1 MEIYKLAAFLVTIFS
16 LLATFSAQ
24 EICHHD
30 TWSPITGDTEKIHE
44 GHHLHCCGNM
54 TYIISSSSCCN
65 GKITPG
71 LSQLVAD
78 CCESVAYNPLN
89 KICCNGRI
97 QTRKS
102 AQGDCCG
109 TEVYLKETELCCVD
123 TIYKLEQNLS
133 CCGNKSYSTETHCC
147 CTSLCSDPKVK
158 SKPEPCCSKLLT
170 DDQSTENS
178 CTETQSQQ
186 QFPST
191 STNPHNKVSEL
202 MCGSKAYNPQKEVCC
217 SGNLYRKSS
226 VLTKCCGEHVYSLSD
241 KKVICCNGILHS
253 NLPERSE
260 CVGGVVYT
268 PGKTAC
274 QLFVRPRLGEHCCGE
289 KTFNLNEHIC
299 CNGYRHARLNGNFCC
314 GSEAYDPYNQF
325 LRCCSGHL
333 YNITHLGGKAECCGT
348 LLLEDNTNQTC
359 CSSTSHNMIYETQ
372 PKHLCCGHYYYNT
385 SLWSCC
391 AGHLKPTP
399 KTSSSLTEH
408 RLKPLMELIPDIC
421 NKAVL
426 FGKVESVAL
435 DNNRHIVLRVIAR
448 MHVKSAEVIKN
459 PLVNVTLDHC
469 NSPALEH
476 GMTYLWE
483 MNSSVYKPLSH
494 PINLTSDVH
503 MLFTMLQ
510 LYEGCN
516 QK

>member
-1 MEIYKLAAFLVTIFS
+1 
-16 LLATFSAQ
+16 
-24 EICHHD
+24 
-30 TWSPITGDTEKIHE
+30 
-44 GHHLHCCGNM
+44 M
-54 TYIISSSSCCN
+54 TYKISSSSCCK

-97 QTRKS
+97 QTRNS
-102 AQGDCCG
+102 AQAMCCG
-109 TEVYLKETELCCVD
+109 TEVYLKETDLCCVD
-123 TIYKLEQNLS
+123 TIYKLEQNLF
-133 CCGNKSYSTETHCC
+133 CCGNKSYSNESHCC
-147 CTSLCSDPKVK
+147 CTSLCSDPNVK
-158 SKPEPCCSKLLT
+158 PKSEPCCSKLQT
-170 DDQSTENS
+170 DGQSTVNS
-178 CTETQSQQ
+178 CTEKETARRSPPQL
-186 QFPST
+186 PSNFT
-191 STNPHNKVSEL
+191 SPYNKVSEL
-202 MCGSKAYNPQKEVCC
+202 MCGSKAYNPQKKVCC
-217 SGNLYRKSS
+217 SGNLFKKSS
-226 VLTKCCGEHVYSLSD
+226 VITKCCGEHVYSVSE
-241 KKVICCNGILHS
+241 KNVMCCNGNLHRD
-253 NLPERSE
+253 LPEQSE

-268 PGKTAC
+268 PGRTVCK
-274 QLFVRPRLGEHCCGE
+274 LFVRPRLGEHCCGE

-299 CNGYRHARLNGNFCC
+299 CNGHRHSRLNGNFCC

-325 LRCCSGHL
+325 QMRCCSGHL

-359 CSSTSHNMIYETQ
+359 CSSTSHDMIYEIQ
-372 PKHLCCGHYYYNT
+372 PKHLCCGHDYYNT

-399 KTSSSLTEH
+399 KTNISLTEH

-421 NKAVL
+421 NKSVL

-435 DNNRHIVLRVIAR
+435 DNYRNIVLRVIAR
-448 MHVKSAEVIKN
+448 MHVKSAGDIKN

-469 NSPALEH
+469 NSPALEL

-494 PINLTSDVH
+494 PIDQPSDIH
-503 MLFTMLQ
+503 MLFIMLQ
-510 LYEGCN
+510 LYEGCK